1 MRRETDVH
9 FAVDEA
15 FLASGGVQY
24 FYELAKREPS
34 PETASATFALFRD
47 LDAPGRWR
55 SDRPLHVVMSRLVY
69 EVDKDVAFFSEA
81 RAFDLPY
88 INTVAPEYRI
98 SRQPDGGFRSDAMP
112 ANVFRL
118 EYLHAVD
125 VARRAGEP
133 GLARV
138 LGFLGAAGPPASVV
152 FQQND
157 DFARVLGMRT
167 AELGLTWTAH
177 VALKPGRTRLYVCTM
192 SYLHSL
198 PPFFLGGEQ
207 RVFRESHGGAA
218 LLIERLRAY
227 RDPD

>member
-1 MRRETDVH
+1 MRRETDVR
-9 FAVDEA
+9 FALDEA
-15 FLASGGVQY
+15 FLARGGVQY
-24 FYELAKREPS
+24 FYELAKKEPS
-34 PETASATFALFRD
+34 PETASATFELFRD
-47 LDAPGRWR
+47 LDLPGRWR
-55 SDRPLHVVMSRLVY
+55 SEQPLHVVMSRIVY
-69 EVDKDVAFFSEA
+69 EVDKDASFFSAA

-98 SRQPDGGFRSDAMP
+98 SRLPDGGFRSEAMP
-112 ANVFRL
+112 ANDFRI
-118 EYLHAVD
+118 EYLHAAE
-125 VARRAGEP
+125 VARRATEP
-133 GLARV
+133 AVARV
-138 LGFLGAAGPPASVV
+138 LSFLGAAGPPVSIV

-198 PPFFLGGEQ
+198 PPFIMGGEK
-207 RVFRESHGGAA
+207 RVFRESFDGAA